1 MEEESCTK
9 VFIGLPCEYAHAGA
23 WFCERGLGCSDDMK
37 EACDLVDLSW
47 VLRKAL
53 KLLDT
58 LEVRSWYV
66 EA

>member
-1 MEEESCTK
+1 M
-9 VFIGLPCEYAHAGA
+9 
-23 WFCERGLGCSDDMK
+23 GCSDDMK

-58 LEVRSWYV
+58 LEVRSWHLEV
-66 EA
+66 FCRR